1 MSLSVFMLYNGLALI
16 VFNLIPRSFLIVGVF
31 FKDYPGLKNP
41 LLIEELRQNFLNAF
55 RAYTTG

>member
-16 VFNLIPRSFLIVGVF
+16 VFNLIPRSLLIVSVF
-31 FKDYPGLKNP
+31 FQDYPGLKNP